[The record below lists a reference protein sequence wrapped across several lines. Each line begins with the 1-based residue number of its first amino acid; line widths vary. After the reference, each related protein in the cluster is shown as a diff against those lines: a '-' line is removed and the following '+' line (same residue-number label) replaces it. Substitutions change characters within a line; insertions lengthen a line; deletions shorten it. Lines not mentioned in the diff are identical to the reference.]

1 MNNHL
6 NDTESNNNSF
16 EKMALRKEE
25 MIFKQM
31 IDNIDE
37 ALPIVTDK
45 ANSFSFNSY
54 ARGYHAYMKNWN
66 PVDGEVLV
74 CTRETD
80 IPHDNY
86 AVSIIRNS
94 YVVCHVPLGLSK
106 TFSNFLSLPAS
117 TMLCIVTG
125 KRLNREAGLGL
136 EIPVMYQ
143 ARGHKKAIQWLKKT
157 ITKILLRGD
166 DLGSK
171 FKSK

>member
-1 MNNHL
+1 
-6 NDTESNNNSF
+6 
-16 EKMALRKEE
+16 MALRKEE

-31 IDNIDE
+31 TENIGE
-37 ALPIVTDK
+37 PLPIVIDK

-54 ARGYHAYMKNWN
+54 ARGYHAYMKIWN

-80 IPHDNY
+80 NPHDNY

-94 YVVCHVPLGLSK
+94 YVVGHVPLGLSK
-106 TFSNFLSLPAS
+106 TFSNFLSLPTS

-125 KRLNREAGLGL
+125 KRLNPGAGLGL

-143 ARGHKKAIQWLKKT
+143 AKGHEEALQWLEKT
-157 ITKILLRGD
+157 ITKIVLHAD
-166 DLGSK
+166 DLSSK

>member
-1 MNNHL
+1 
-6 NDTESNNNSF
+6 
-16 EKMALRKEE
+16 
-25 MIFKQM
+25 
-31 IDNIDE
+31 
-37 ALPIVTDK
+37 
-45 ANSFSFNSY
+45 
-54 ARGYHAYMKNWN
+54 MKIWN

-80 IPHDNY
+80 NPHDNY

-94 YVVCHVPLGLSK
+94 YVVGHVPLGLSK
-106 TFSNFLSLPAS
+106 TFSNFLSLSAS

-125 KRLNREAGLGL
+125 ERLNRGAGLGQ

-143 ARGHKKAIQWLKKT
+143 AMRQEKAIQWLEKT
-157 ITKILLRGD
+157 INKILLHGD

>member
-1 MNNHL
+1 
-6 NDTESNNNSF
+6 
-16 EKMALRKEE
+16 MALRKEE

-31 IDNIDE
+31 TDNIDE
-37 ALPIVTDK
+37 PLPIVIDK

-54 ARGYHAYMKNWN
+54 ARGYHAYMKIWN
-66 PVDGEVLV
+66 PVDGAVLV

-80 IPHDNY
+80 NPHDNY

-94 YVVCHVPLGLSK
+94 YVVGHVPLGLSK
-106 TFSNFLSLPAS
+106 SFSNFLSLPVS

-125 KRLNREAGLGL
+125 KRLNCGAGLGL
-136 EIPVMYQ
+136 EILVMYQ
-143 ARGHKKAIQWLKKT
+143 ARGHEKALQWLEKT
-157 ITKILLRGD
+157 ITKIVLHAD

>member
-1 MNNHL
+1 
-6 NDTESNNNSF
+6 
-16 EKMALRKEE
+16 MALRKEE

-31 IDNIDE
+31 TDNIDE
-37 ALPIVTDK
+37 PLAIAIDK
-45 ANSFSFNSY
+45 ANSFLFNSY
-54 ARGYHAYMKNWN
+54 ARGYHAYMKIWN

-80 IPHDNY
+80 DPHDNY

-94 YVVCHVPLGLSK
+94 YVVGHVPLGLSK

-117 TMLCIVTG
+117 TMLCIVTE
-125 KRLNREAGLGL
+125 KRLNRGAGLGL

-143 ARGHKKAIQWLKKT
+143 VRGHEKAIQWLEKT
-157 ITKILLRGD
+157 ITKILLHGD